1 MGDAGKKVSI
11 AKTETSAGVSLF
23 GDLEITECGL
33 VFEEQ
38 AWSDGFKFVAGVDEV
53 GRGCIAG
60 PVVAA
65 ACILDPTRDL
75 PDGLNDSKQVSATQR
90 YEIAA
95 ELKESCIAYAIG
107 SVSPED
113 IDRINILEATKLAMR
128 LAIADLKPPADF
140 LLVDA
145 LTLKGLDLPQKALIK
160 GDCISASIAA
170 ASILAK
176 TYRDDLM
183 HAFEAEYPS
192 YGFAEHVGYGTRRH
206 WDALRDHGPC
216 AIHRKTFRG
225 VAEKIEASLAINTE
239 ISINT

>member
-1 MGDAGKKVSI
+1 MAGAGKKVSNSN
-11 AKTETSAGVSLF
+11 TETSAGASLF
-23 GDLEITECGL
+23 ADPEITECGL

-65 ACILDPTRDL
+65 ACILDPTKNL
-75 PDGLNDSKQVSATQR
+75 PEGLNDSKQVSAKQR
-90 YEIAA
+90 HEIAV
-95 ELKESCIAYAIG
+95 ELKQNCVAYAIG
-107 SVSPED
+107 SVGPEE

-128 LAIADLKPPADF
+128 LAIADLKPAPDF

-145 LTLKGLDLPQKALIK
+145 LTLKGLGLPQKAIIK

-176 TYRDDLM
+176 TFRDDLM
-183 HAFEAEYPS
+183 QALETEYPA
-192 YGFAEHVGYGTRRH
+192 YGFADHVGYGTRRH
-206 WDALRDHGPC
+206 WDAIRDHGPC

-225 VAEKIEASLAINTE
+225 VAEKTEATLAIDNE
-239 ISINT
+239 IGINS